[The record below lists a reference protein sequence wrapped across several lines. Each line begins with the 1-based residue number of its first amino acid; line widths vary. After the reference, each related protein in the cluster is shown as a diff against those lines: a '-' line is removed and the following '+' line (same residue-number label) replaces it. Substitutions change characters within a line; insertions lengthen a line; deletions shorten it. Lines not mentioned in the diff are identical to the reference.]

1 MTKFIRNIKINR
13 FLKRHPKEIQ
23 RCIERNQYLVT
34 TYSGQGYFHHVTAD
48 GLYRELEI
56 MHKAG
61 YNVFTYGRIVF
72 ISPMFHVKHRK
83 ER

>member
-1 MTKFIRNIKINR
+1 MKNLIRNIKINR

-23 RCIERNQYLVT
+23 RCIERGQYLVT
-34 TYSGQGYFHHVTAD
+34 TYTGRGYFHHVTTE
-48 GLYRELEI
+48 GLERELEI

-72 ISPMFHVKHRK
+72 IAPMFHVKHERRK
-83 ER
+83 